1 MSQPSPLRVLSLADY
16 IKLLP
21 FHRMYYLRGFGPKLY
36 HALRTD
42 IERERIPWPLRSD
55 T

>member
-1 MSQPSPLRVLSLADY
+1 
-16 IKLLP
+16 
-21 FHRMYYLRGFGPKLY
+21 MYYLRGFGPKLY

-42 IERERIPWPLRSD
+42 VERERIPWPLRSD